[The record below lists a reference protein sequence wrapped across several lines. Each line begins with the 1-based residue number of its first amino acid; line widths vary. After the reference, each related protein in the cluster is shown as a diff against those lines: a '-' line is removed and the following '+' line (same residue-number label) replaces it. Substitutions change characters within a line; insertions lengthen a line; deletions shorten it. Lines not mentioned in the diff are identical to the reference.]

1 MVKLSGVKHR
11 AADVA
16 LAVKRLQHRHHR
28 ALSQAL
34 APLGLSLV
42 QWDTLRHL
50 DRQPD
55 ASLHDLAVLTFQTDQ
70 SFGSLAVRMAERG
83 LIERITG
90 PGRAVRHRLT
100 DEGARLAAITSG
112 GAIPDTADYDV
123 IEDPAGAFVGKVN
136 EDFAIESMSGDIF
149 LLGNRSWRILRVE
162 AGRLRVADVDSRQ
175 CAVERRRTRARD
187 ELDRLHDAV

>member
-1 MVKLSGVKHR
+1 VVKLSDVKHR
-11 AADVA
+11 PADVA

-50 DRQPD
+50 HRQPD

-70 SFGSLAVRMAERG
+70 SFGSLAVRMADRG
-83 LIERITG
+83 LIERVAG

-100 DEGARLAAITSG
+100 EEGARLRAEGQELVDRVTESSFDALSAAQL
-112 GAIPDTADYDV
+112 DQL
-123 IEDPAGAFVGKVN
+123 
-136 EDFAIESMSGDIF
+136 GD
-149 LLGNRSWRILRVE
+149 LLQAALGS
-162 AGRLRVADVDSRQ
+162 
-175 CAVERRRTRARD
+175 
-187 ELDRLHDAV
+187 

>member
-1 MVKLSGVKHR
+1 MVRISVVKHHP
-11 AADVA
+11 ADVA

-28 ALSQAL
+28 ALSRAL

-50 DRQPD
+50 HRQPD

-83 LIERITG
+83 LIERVPG

-100 DEGARLAAITSG
+100 EEG
-112 GAIPDTADYDV
+112 
-123 IEDPAGAFVGKVN
+123 E
-136 EDFAIESMSGDIF
+136 
-149 LLGNRSWRILRVE
+149 
-162 AGRLRVADVDSRQ
+162 RLRAAGQ
-175 CAVERRRTRARD
+175 
-187 ELDRLHDAV
+187 DAVDGVFASSFSALSAAQLDQLGDLLEAALV

>member
-1 MVKLSGVKHR
+1 MKHHP
-11 AADVA
+11 ADVA

-28 ALSQAL
+28 SLTQVL

-50 DRQPD
+50 HRRPD

-83 LIERITG
+83 LIERVAG

-100 DEGARLAAITSG
+100 EEGARLRAEGQAL
-112 GAIPDTADYDV
+112 ADGV
-123 IEDPAGAFVGKVN
+123 VESSFSALSPAQL
-136 EDFAIESMSGDIF
+136 DQLGD
-149 LLGNRSWRILRVE
+149 LLQ
-162 AGRLRVADVDSRQ
+162 VALGSD
-175 CAVERRRTRARD
+175 
-187 ELDRLHDAV
+187 